1 MDELSKDMSLCS
13 TPVSLQSFNLHSPA
27 AHPYRGA
34 VYLQDYLAGANSVP
48 QPPRTP
54 PPPPPHTALSLEFTY
69 LGSAANSAATSSGD
83 DPGHFGFS
91 LSGGNNSGRR
101 SAALQPAAEGGD
113 RRQRRMIKNRE
124 SAARSR
130 ARKQAYTNELELEL
144 EQLRRENM
152 MLIQREKDFIN
163 DRQAKAAQLAVPDCP
178 SRRSTASSLQQK
190 QLHPQRCR
198 SAPPP

>member
-1 MDELSKDMSLCS
+1 MDELWKDMSLCS
-13 TPVSLQSFNLHSPA
+13 TPVALQSYHLHSPA

-54 PPPPPHTALSLEFTY
+54 PPHTALSLEFTN
-69 LGSAANSAATSSGD
+69 LGGANSAASSGD

-91 LSGGNNSGRR
+91 LPGPGGNNGSRR
-101 SAALQPAAEGGD
+101 PAALQPAAVGGD

-144 EQLRRENM
+144 EQLRREKQ

-163 DRQAKAAQLAVPDCP
+163 DRQAKAAQLAVPDCR
-178 SRRSTASSLQQK
+178 SGRSTASSLQLK
-190 QLHPQRCR
+190 QQQQRCR

>member
-1 MDELSKDMSLCS
+1 MDELWKDMSLCS
-13 TPVSLQSFNLHSPA
+13 TPLALQSYRLHSPA
-27 AHPYRGA
+27 VHPYRGA
-34 VYLQDYLAGANSVP
+34 VYLQDCLAGANSVP

-69 LGSAANSAATSSGD
+69 LGGATSAANNSS
-83 DPGHFGFS
+83 
-91 LSGGNNSGRR
+91 RR
-101 SAALQPAAEGGD
+101 SAVLQPAAVGGD

-144 EQLRRENM
+144 EQLRRENK

-163 DRQAKAAQLAVPDCP
+163 DRQAKAAQLAVPDCR
-178 SRRSTASSLQQK
+178 SGRSTASSLQLK
-190 QLHPQRCR
+190 QQQQRCR

>member
-1 MDELSKDMSLCS
+1 MDELWKDMSLCS
-13 TPVSLQSFNLHSPA
+13 TPVALQSYHLYSPA

-54 PPPPPHTALSLEFTY
+54 PPPPPHTALSLEFTN
-69 LGSAANSAATSSGD
+69 LGGASSGD
-83 DPGHFGFS
+83 DPVHFGFS
-91 LSGGNNSGRR
+91 LSGGNSSRR
-101 SAALQPAAEGGD
+101 RPAVLQPAAVGGD

-144 EQLRRENM
+144 EQLRRENK

-163 DRQAKAAQLAVPDCP
+163 DRQAKAAQLAVPDCR

-190 QLHPQRCR
+190 QQHQQRCR